1 MGLEK
6 LRGPL
11 QEKGPLQ
18 EGGKDLPPVDEMSS
32 LSSTSLRE
40 MINCL
45 SATLSCKIGKLQGP
59 WKKSGPLRDYRV
71 RERLETPERLD
82 RSGLHG

>member
-11 QEKGPLQ
+11 QEKGPLK

-40 MINCL
+40 MIN
-45 SATLSCKIGKLQGP
+45 
-59 WKKSGPLRDYRV
+59 
-71 RERLETPERLD
+71 
-82 RSGLHG
+82 